1 MTRVNLLKTNF
12 TAGEI
17 SPLLFGRG
25 DLRAYDNGAAA
36 LRNVFIH
43 PTGGVQRRPGL
54 RYVATARGPGRL
66 VSFEFNTEQ
75 TYLLAF
81 SDGMLDVYDDGVLT
95 ASVATPWSAAHL
107 PQMAWTQ
114 SADTLLVTHPEVEPR
129 RITRT
134 GPGSWSIDT
143 WPFAAGG
150 DLRFHPYYRFAA
162 AAVTLTPSDVTG
174 VVTLAASAAVFDAA
188 HAGQTWRVA
197 GKQVRIDAVASA
209 TEATATVLED
219 LPAADP
225 TPDFEEP
232 AFSSLRGWPV
242 TVAFHQDRLVIG
254 GSRDLPN
261 RLWLSKAGDLFNF
274 DLGEGLDDEGIEFPI
289 LSDQVNA
296 IRGVFSGRHLQVFT
310 SGAEWMVTGD
320 PLTPTSVQVRRQ
332 TRIGSVVSRHIPPK
346 NVDGAT
352 LFIGRT
358 GRELREFLFAD
369 IEQVYQ
375 AADLALLARHFFRQP
390 VAQDFDPERRLLHV
404 VLADGSLATLTVYRA
419 EQVTAWSRQETEGAF
434 RDIAVVGE
442 QTYVAVEREHGL
454 FLETFDEAL
463 GVDSGEVRRFYA
475 PATQVDYL
483 DRLEGQTVTIVADGT
498 ARSDAVVA
506 GGTVP
511 VGAGSTEIAIGL
523 PFRHVIEALPVAA
536 NFPRGPAQ
544 GAAYRLVEV
553 TFRLHETGALVVD
566 LGDGAKPTPFR
577 QVGGNMTFGAPT
589 PNFSG
594 DKRLRALGWRRA
606 GIDRPWRIE
615 QAAPVPCTVLSVS
628 TELKVTD

>member
-25 DLRAYDNGAAA
+25 DLRAYDNGAAS

-43 PTGGVQRRPGL
+43 PTGGVYRRPGL
-54 RYVATARGPGRL
+54 RHVAAARGPGRL
-66 VSFEFNTEQ
+66 VSFEFNTQQ

-81 SDGMLDVYDDGVLT
+81 SDGMLDVYQDDELT
-95 ASVATPWSAAHL
+95 ASVATPWTAGQL
-107 PQMAWTQ
+107 PQIAWTQ

-134 GPGSWSIDT
+134 GPGAWSVDT
-143 WPFAAGG
+143 WPFTVSGE
-150 DLRFHPYYRFAA
+150 LRRHPYYKFAPTDA
-162 AAVTLTPSDVTG
+162 ALTPSATTGAVTLTGST
-174 VVTLAASAAVFDAA
+174 AVFDGA
-188 HAGQTWRVA
+188 HAGQNWRLA
-197 GKQVRIDAVASA
+197 GKQLRIDAVVGPA
-209 TEATATVLED
+209 EAAATVLEE
-219 LPAADP
+219 LPGIEP

-232 AFSSLRGWPV
+232 AFSALRGWPV

-261 RLWLSKAGDLFNF
+261 RLWLSKAGALFNF
-274 DLGEGLDDEGIEFPI
+274 DLGEGLDDEAIEFPI

-332 TRIGSVVSRHIPPK
+332 TRIGSVVDRYVPPK

-369 IEQVYQ
+369 IEQAYQ
-375 AADLALLARHFFRQP
+375 AADLALLARHFFVQP
-390 VAQDFDPERRLLHV
+390 VTQDFDPERRLLHV
-404 VLADGSLATLTVYRA
+404 VLADGSLATLTLYRA
-419 EQVTAWSRQETEGAF
+419 EQVTAWSRQQTEGAF
-434 RDIAVVGE
+434 RDVAVVGE
-442 QTYVAVEREHGL
+442 RTYLAIERAGGL
-454 FLETFDEAL
+454 FIEAFDEAL
-463 GVDSGEVRRFYA
+463 AVDGGEVRRLHT
-475 PATQVDYL
+475 PATVIAGL

-498 ARSDAVVA
+498 VRSDSVVEN
-506 GGTVP
+506 GSVP
-511 VGAGSTEIAIGL
+511 IGAASSEIAVGL
-523 PFRHVIEALPVAA
+523 PFRHVIEALPIAA

-544 GAAYRLVEV
+544 GASYRLVEV

-566 LGDGAKPTPFR
+566 LGDGPKATPFR

-606 GIDRPWRIE
+606 GVDLPWRIE
-615 QAAPVPCTVLSVS
+615 QAAPVPCTVLSVT
-628 TELKVTD
+628 TEIKVTD

>member
-25 DLRAYDNGAAA
+25 DLRAYDNGAAQ

-43 PTGGVQRRPGL
+43 PTGGVYRRPGL
-54 RYVATARGPGRL
+54 RYVATARGRGRL

-81 SDGMLDVYDDGVLT
+81 SEQMLDVYQDGDLI
-95 ASVATPWSAAHL
+95 ASVATPWTELQLA
-107 PQMAWTQ
+107 QIAWTQ
-114 SADTLLVTHPEVEPR
+114 SADTLLVTHPDTEPR

-134 GPGSWSIDT
+134 GPVTWTVDI
-143 WPFAAGG
+143 WPFSVSG
-150 DLRFHPYYRFAA
+150 DLKRHPYYKFAGPD
-162 AAVTLTPSDVTG
+162 VTVTPGAVTG
-174 VVTLAASAAVFDAA
+174 VIMLTASANLFDLA
-188 HAGQTWRVA
+188 HAGQNWRIA
-197 GKQVRIDAVASA
+197 GKQVRVDSVTSGTLANV
-209 TEATATVLED
+209 TVLED
-219 LPAADP
+219 LLSTDP

-232 AFSSLRGWPV
+232 AFSLLRGWPV

-274 DLGEGLDDEGIEFPI
+274 DLGEGLDDESIEFPI

-320 PLTPTSVQVRRQ
+320 PLTPATVQVRRQ
-332 TRIGSVVSRHIPPK
+332 TRIGSAVDRYVPPK

-352 LFIGRT
+352 LFVGRT

-369 IEQVYQ
+369 IEQAYQ
-375 AADLALLARHFFRQP
+375 AADLALLARHFFERL
-390 VAQDFDPERRLLHV
+390 VSQDYDPERRLLHV
-404 VLADGSLATLTVYRA
+404 VLADGCLATLTAFRS
-419 EQVTAWSRQETEGAF
+419 EQVTAWSRQQTEGSF
-434 RDIAVVGE
+434 RDVAVVGTE
-442 QTYVAVEREHGL
+442 TYVAVEREHGL
-454 FLETFDEAL
+454 FIEAFDDAL
-463 GVDSGEVRRFYA
+463 GVDSGE
-475 PATQVDYL
+475 TQSLTTTAETIAGL
-483 DRLEGQTVTIVADGT
+483 DRLEGQAVTIVADGT
-498 ARSDAVVA
+498 VRTDAVVDSGIVPIGVESLVITA
-506 GGTVP
+506 GLSFT
-511 VGAGSTEIAIGL
+511 
-523 PFRHVIEALPVAA
+523 HVIESLPIAA
-536 NFPRGPAQ
+536 NFPRGPSQ
-544 GAAYRLVEV
+544 GASYRLVEV
-553 TFRLHETGALVVD
+553 TFRLHETGALAVD
-566 LGDGAKPTPFR
+566 LGDGVKPTPFR

-615 QAAPVPCTVLSVS
+615 QAAPVPCTVLSVT
-628 TELKVTD
+628 TEIKVTD

>member
-43 PTGGVQRRPGL
+43 PTGGVHRRPGL

-81 SDGMLDVYDDGVLT
+81 SGGMLDVYQDGALA
-95 ASVATPWSAAHL
+95 ASVATPWTAAQL
-107 PQMAWTQ
+107 AQIAWTQ
-114 SADTLLVTHPEVEPR
+114 SADTLLVTHPDVEPR

-134 GPGSWSIDT
+134 GPGAWSVDT
-143 WPFAAGG
+143 WPFAASG
-150 DLRFHPYYRFAA
+150 DLRFHPFYKFAPA
-162 AAVTLTPSDVTG
+162 DVSVTPNALTGAITLT
-174 VVTLAASAAVFDAA
+174 ASAPVFDAA

-197 GKQVRIDAVASA
+197 GKQVRIDSVASG
-209 TEATATVLED
+209 TEAAATVLEE
-219 LPAADP
+219 LPATDP

-232 AFSSLRGWPV
+232 AFSALRGWPV

-261 RLWLSKAGDLFNF
+261 RLWLSKAGNLYNF
-274 DLGEGLDDEGIEFPI
+274 DLGEGLDDEAIEFPI

-332 TRIGSVVSRHIPPK
+332 TRIGSVVSRYIPPK

-352 LFIGRT
+352 LFIART
-358 GRELREFLFAD
+358 GRELREFLFGD
-369 IEQVYQ
+369 IEQAYQ
-375 AADLALLARHFFRQP
+375 AADLALLARHFFQQP
-390 VAQDFDPERRLLHV
+390 VSQDFDPERRLLHV
-404 VLADGSLATLTVYRA
+404 VLGDGSLATLTLYRA

-434 RDIAVVGE
+434 RDIAVVGD
-442 QTYVAVEREHGL
+442 QTFVTVQRRHGL
-454 FLETFDEAL
+454 FIEAFDDAL
-463 GVDSGEVRRFYA
+463 GVDSGEVQSLHT
-475 PATQVDYL
+475 PATFAAGL
-483 DRLEGQTVTIVADGT
+483 ERLEGQTVTIIADGT
-498 ARSDAVVA
+498 LRSDAAVDS
-506 GGTVP
+506 GIVP
-511 VGAGSTEIAIGL
+511 IGAASTRIAVGL
-523 PFRHVIEALPVAA
+523 PFRHVIESLPVAA
-536 NFPRGPAQ
+536 NLPRGPAQ
-544 GAAYRLVEV
+544 GASYRLVEV
-553 TFRLHETGALVVD
+553 TFRLHETGALVAD
-566 LGDGAKPTPFR
+566 LGNGPKATPFR

-615 QAAPVPCTVLSVS
+615 QAAPVPCTVLSVT
-628 TELKVTD
+628 TEIKVTD